1 MAMTAEFP
9 DMSLTELEARRALV
23 EEEPEEFAGMS
34 LTDLEAERGRRAD
47 QLEQCRA
54 QCLPAQVRI
63 VGNRLEALRAEIEQ
77 RGRR

>member
-1 MAMTAEFP
+1 
-9 DMSLTELEARRALV
+9 MSLTELEARRALV

-34 LTDLEAERGRRAD
+34 LTDLEAEYGRRAD